1 MALTP
6 KPRPGVIYVRQ
17 YVQICRKPGEP
28 ESRSV
33 EEFTEPHAREAS
45 ASGEL
50 IPGHGLDIR
59 LAHALIGK
67 WNRLGRLVSP
77 NPNAPMW
84 AYELIEPED
93 TMIEIS
99 SLLAQPVDGAN
110 PKLPLIIR
118 FEREVKT
125 EGATLGALNAEYQ
138 AHAKK
143 LVDAMTRH
151 IPGGLFDALAVEF
164 LDRKRSLFAVA
175 HVAEEPAPAP
185 APPVDTE
192 THILNLDLLTRVARS
207 PGVQVE
213 LINLAVEQSG
223 MSPNEFAPIVLEML
237 AAAGDGFTQNWERFL
252 KLQAA
257 VSGTRHPLV
266 AKDTVRAMI
275 SLTPAVREALEA
287 ACAPGASFDQLV
299 DAVRIVFTAAIVTN
313 HLTPKRRDV

>member
-1 MALTP
+1 MTLTP
-6 KPRPGVIYVRQ
+6 KPQRGVIYVRQ
-17 YVQICRKPGEP
+17 FIQICTKPGEEP
-28 ESRSV
+28 TRQV
-33 EEFTEPHAREAS
+33 MEFKEVHAREAS

-59 LAHALIGK
+59 LAHALVTK
-67 WNRLGRLVSP
+67 WTRLGQLP
-77 NPNAPMW
+77 APANPTAPMW

-138 AHAKK
+138 AQAKK

-151 IPGGLFDALAVEF
+151 IPGGLFDALTVEF

-185 APPVDTE
+185 VASTE

-213 LINLAVEQSG
+213 LINLQHAPQWD
-223 MSPNEFAPIVLEML
+223 FAPIVLEML
-237 AAAGDGFTQNWERFL
+237 AAAGDGFTPNWETY
-252 KLQAA
+252 LQEQAGS
-257 VSGTRHPLV
+257 SGGDRHTPV
-266 AKDTVRAMI
+266 AKTAVRSTI
-275 SLTPAVREALEA
+275 SLTIAVREALGA
-287 ACAPGASFDQLV
+287 ACAAGASFDQLI
-299 DAVRIVFTAAIVTN
+299 DAVRIVFTAAIVTSV
-313 HLTPKRRDV
+313 LAVKRSDT